1 MESDEPSLEL
11 SEPPGGSTGY
21 DRISRFYDS
30 LSAPGEKRFTQRGL
44 ELLAPARGESVLE
57 IGFGTGRA
65 LVALARAVG
74 DSGRVYGIDISEGM
88 MHVTQNRL
96 DKAGLI
102 GQVVLEQGHAAQL
115 PFEPSF
121 FDAIFM
127 SFTLELFSEK
137 AIPRVLAECK
147 RVLKTDGRLGIVSM
161 SESDPPTLAQR
172 IYFWGH
178 KSMPGIFDCRPIPL
192 VRLLQKNGFAI
203 QTQVEDRM
211 GGIPVSMVVAHP
223 VFHPEA

>member
-1 MESDEPSLEL
+1 MESDDPSLEF
-11 SEPPGGSTGY
+11 SEPPGGSTSY
-21 DRISRFYDS
+21 DRISRFYDN

-74 DSGRVYGIDISEGM
+74 DNGQVYGIDISKGM
-88 MHVTQNRL
+88 MKVTQNRL

-102 GQVVLEQGHAAQL
+102 GQVVLEQGHATQL

-127 SFTLELFSEK
+127 SFTLELFSEM
-137 AIPRVLAECK
+137 AIPRVLGECK

-161 SESDPPTLAQR
+161 SEFNPPTLSQR
-172 IYFWGH
+172 IYLWGH
-178 KSMPGIFDCRPIPL
+178 KSMPRVFDCRPIPL
-192 VRLLQKNGFAI
+192 IRLLKK
-203 QTQVEDRM
+203 
-211 GGIPVSMVVAHP
+211 
-223 VFHPEA
+223 